1 MSDPA
6 AAPVKV
12 IVMCSGSGT
21 NLQALI
27 DAVASG
33 DIPSAKIVRV
43 FVNRKNAYAVK
54 RAQLAGIPTDY
65 FNLIK
70 NGYHKLGEKDKEVLK
85 AARAKYDG
93 DLAQRALNDKPDMV
107 ILAGWMHVFTDRF
120 LKPLAAAGIPVI
132 NLHPALPGMHVPSQ
146 SRHHSAR
153 G

>member
-1 MSDPA
+1 MSDSEA
-6 AAPVKV
+6 GPVKL

-54 RAQLAGIPTDY
+54 RAHLAGIPTHY
-65 FNLIK
+65 FNLIN
-70 NGYHKLGEKDKEVLK
+70 NGYHKLGEKDEEVLK
-85 AARAKYDG
+85 AAKARYDG
-93 DLAQRALNDKPDMV
+93 DFAQRVLKDKPDVV
-107 ILAGWMHVFTDRF
+107 ILAGWMHVFTEPF
-120 LKPLAAAGIPVI
+120 LKPLDAAGIPLI
-132 NLHPALPGMHVPSQ
+132 NLHPALPGMRVPNRC
-146 SRHHSAR
+146 RHHTAK